1 MVGTR
6 GSGKG
11 VGCGEGI
18 RTLDLRV
25 MSPTSC
31 RCSTP
36 RTHASTGPQRS
47 PPRRRSADGSTLG
60 SEGDGTTAG
69 PPTTTD
75 LLSYDPQWCL
85 FWPASVPAFH
95 LDIWLPYL
103 RRSRYRFVLMAGEDR
118 FNDAV
123 RARVAGIRNVRILEP
138 YELAR
143 AWLHLCPGFRGVLY
157 VVNRPENLRLA
168 NTFRD
173 KAHVFIGHGESDKR
187 TSGFRSASLYDSL
200 FVARYASVQR
210 FPPAIRRWVASGA
223 CAIGAPL
230 PGGVTRNPW
239 TSPRPIRTVLYAP
252 TWEGHSERGDYS
264 SLPEVGPA
272 LVEAMPALTERGIAR
287 HPCGH
292 IPMTGT
298 RIARTRTSATRS
310 SPPAPSAVATRRS
323 TSPPRT
329 SSSATSPASPPSS
342 CSPRSRRSCRVTE
355 PSGRGQGRR
364 AAGPPSIPGSTAGR
378 SASTDL
384 VERLTELERAIQL
397 SGCAGRGRPRPCSA
411 AIGRSR
417 RPSPRSTS
425 RSSSVGRRRSRI
437 PVRWVYEAKRAPAP
451 LLRERP

>member
-1 MVGTR
+1 MDDR
-6 GSGKG
+6 G
-11 VGCGEGI
+11 
-18 RTLDLRV
+18 
-25 MSPTSC
+25 
-31 RCSTP
+31 
-36 RTHASTGPQRS
+36 A
-47 PPRRRSADGSTLG
+47 ADD
-60 SEGDGTTAG
+60 E
-69 PPTTTD
+69 D

-123 RARVAGIRNVRILEP
+123 RARVAGMRNVRILEP
-138 YELAR
+138 YELGR
-143 AWLHLCPGFRGVLY
+143 AWLHLCPSFQGVLY

-210 FPPAIRRWVASGA
+210 FPPAIRGWVASGA

-230 PGGVTRNPW
+230 PEGLTRDPW

-272 LVEAMPALTERGIAR
+272 LVKAMPALTERGIR
-287 HPCGH
+287 VIVRPH
-292 IPMTGT
+292 PMTGT
-298 RIARTRTSATRS
+298 RVAAHKGVRDAIFAAGAERCGDKAADLGAADVLISDISGIAAEFLFTEKPTLMPVTDALRAIDIDDDRLAAEYPWVDRWQVGRTALVDRLIELEARD
-310 SPPAPSAVATRRS
+310 PL
-323 TSPPRT
+323 
-329 SSSATSPASPPSS
+329 
-342 CSPRSRRSCRVTE
+342 
-355 PSGRGQGRR
+355 RGAR
-364 AAGPPSIPGSTAGR
+364 AAAAR
-378 SASTDL
+378 DL
-384 VERLTELERAIQL
+384 F
-397 SGCAGRGRPRPCSA
+397 RGHRTIDA
-411 AIGRSR
+411 AALDFDLAL
-417 RPSPRSTS
+417 
-425 RSSSVGRRRSRI
+425 SSVGWRRRRL
-437 PVRWVYEAKRAPAP
+437 PVRWVYEARRRIP